1 MKIKLFLLGTIIA
14 GVLLN
19 CSASAE
25 YKENALDLNVDYIK
39 VIIEGHADFFFKGSY
54 TKR

>member
-19 CSASAE
+19 CSAAV
-25 YKENALDLNVDYIK
+25 A
-39 VIIEGHADFFFKGSY
+39 A
-54 TKR
+54 